1 MAAGHR
7 TASIALGGFLLK
19 KCGFMSEGNVGADN
33 YPPAGAKYC
42 APTKIKNKQKGK
54 IMAVV
59 IRLARHGAK
68 KNPFY
73 HIVVADSRNA
83 RDSGAILERIGSY
96 DPMQPKDSNKRVVFD
111 ADKAKAW
118 MAKGAKPSDRVYK
131 FLANAGLLAKRD
143 APVQTKKN
151 QPSEKTKKKIEDR
164 NAKIAKAREAAAA
177 AKAEVEKPAAP
188 VEAPAAETPAEPAA
202 E

>member
-1 MAAGHR
+1 
-7 TASIALGGFLLK
+7 
-19 KCGFMSEGNVGADN
+19 
-33 YPPAGAKYC
+33 
-42 APTKIKNKQKGK
+42 
-54 IMAVV
+54 MAVV

-96 DPMQPKDSNKRVVFD
+96 DPMQPKDSAKRVVFD

-118 MAKGAKPSDRVYK
+118 MARGAKPSDRVYK
-131 FLANAGLLAKRD
+131 FLANAGLLAKRA

-164 NAKIAKAREAAAA
+164 NTKIAKANEAAAA
-177 AKAEVEKPAAP
+177 AKAEAEKPAEVPAVDP
-188 VEAPAAETPAEPAA
+188 SAQAHPTESTIPLGPGGAAEAGTPMESVPAETPAESAPLETPAA